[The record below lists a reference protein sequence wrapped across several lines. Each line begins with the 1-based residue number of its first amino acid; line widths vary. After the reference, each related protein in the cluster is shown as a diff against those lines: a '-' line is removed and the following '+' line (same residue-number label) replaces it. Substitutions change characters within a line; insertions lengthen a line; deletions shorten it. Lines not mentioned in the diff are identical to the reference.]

1 MDFGK
6 IKSTGIQAAHR
17 GAAVLMDKLGRL
29 SEINKKGV
37 IDLVTDADTA
47 SEKVIIETIQ
57 AVFPAHTLTCTN
69 HDGVV
74 NLAFL
79 YFATRYRVFNA
90 DLNDIAYTCVPTL

>member
-6 IKSTGIQAAHR
+6 IKSTGILAAHR

-57 AVFPAHTLTCTN
+57 AVFPTHTLLAEESGLSQGTADYQWIIDPLDGTTN
-69 HDGVV
+69 
-74 NLAFL
+74 
-79 YFATRYRVFNA
+79 FAHALGLF
-90 DLNDIAYTCVPTL
+90 